1 MSLKSIEMQ
10 VALPRV
16 LDAAKIQEQEQ
27 QRGTH
32 IAQNMAA
39 TVEKSE
45 EKTRHQVNELEE
57 KEKAAI
63 KDQDSKNQG
72 EREQKEEHKSQ
83 SNIVDARRPI
93 VKHPF
98 KGNRIDFTS

>member
-1 MSLKSIEMQ
+1 MGLKSIEMQ

-39 TVEKSE
+39 TVEKAE
-45 EKTRHQVNELEE
+45 EKARNRVSELEE

-63 KDQDSKNQG
+63 KDQKSKQQKKKDEQ
-72 EREQKEEHKSQ
+72 ERKKQF
-83 SNIVDARRPI
+83 DAVQTVNPI

>member
-10 VALPRV
+10 IALPRV

-32 IAQNMAA
+32 TGQNMAA

-45 EKTRHQVNELEE
+45 EKARHQVNELEE

-63 KDQDSKNQG
+63 KDQASKQQQ
-72 EREQKEEHKSQ
+72 EKEQQKKKEQ
-83 SNIVDARRPI
+83 SSMSAVIAPI

>member
-32 IAQNMAA
+32 VAQNMAA

-45 EKTRHQVNELEE
+45 EKARYQVNEMEE

-63 KDQDSKNQG
+63 KDQDSK
-72 EREQKEEHKSQ
+72 RQKEKDKQKKKNQLDINQ
-83 SNIVDARRPI
+83 SIDPI